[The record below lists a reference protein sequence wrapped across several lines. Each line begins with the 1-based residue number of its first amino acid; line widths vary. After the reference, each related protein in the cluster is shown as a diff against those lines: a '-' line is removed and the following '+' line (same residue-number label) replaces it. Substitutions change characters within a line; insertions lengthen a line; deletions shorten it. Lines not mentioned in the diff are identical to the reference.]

1 MPFQTFYGTGRT
13 EGNMNVI
20 LIILAGILCASLG
33 QVFWKLGMN
42 AVGAI
47 DSLSFPTIVMM
58 FSSPLVLLGLC
69 MYGLSTIFW
78 LIALSQ
84 KDLSYVYPFI
94 ALTFIIVLLLS
105 KFLLHENVG
114 AYRII
119 GTLVIIAG
127 LLLVIRS

>member
-1 MPFQTFYGTGRT
+1 
-13 EGNMNVI
+13 MNII
-20 LIILAGILCASLG
+20 LVILAGILCASLG
-33 QVFWKLGMN
+33 QVFWKIGMN

-47 DSLSFPTIVMM
+47 DSVSLQTLAAM
-58 FSSPLVLLGLC
+58 FTSPLVILGLC
-69 MYGLSTIFW
+69 MYGLSTVFW
-78 LIALSQ
+78 LVALSQ

-114 AYRII
+114 AYRIF

-127 LLLVIRS
+127 LLLVVRS